1 MSSYRKILPMVM
13 AVLLCISALT
23 GCSSTSSS
31 DSYYGT
37 DSVTSTSSWTS
48 GTNSVAGG
56 MSNAYKSSS
65 DEYDSS
71 YEYESAENN
80 DSKVE
85 TDTSD
90 KNIKSEKLVYTAD
103 IEIET
108 TEFDD
113 SVKRIDEMSSW
124 YGCII
129 QNKQYYDSSDLMY
142 GSDYWSNG
150 YRTYSVV
157 LRVPSES
164 FTSFLDATGSIGH
177 VTRSNSYVD
186 NITQKYYSTQSY
198 LESYEN
204 QLAVLQ
210 DMYKNARDI
219 SEMIQVESR
228 ITEVSAKILEYQNQ
242 MDIMDLDVNYSTINI
257 SLREVITYTD
267 NPTAKDDGSFGRR
280 IVKAAEGAWNG
291 LVEFIEDSI
300 IWVVESIFG
309 LAIVAII
316 VIVTVRKI
324 KKIRKKKNGIE
335 YSSRDSKKEAGSN
348 DTKD

>member
-23 GCSSTSSS
+23 GCSSTSRS

-37 DSVTSTSSWTS
+37 DSVASTSSWSS
-48 GTNSVAGG
+48 GTNNIAGG
-56 MSNAYKSSS
+56 MSNEYKNSS

-71 YEYESAENN
+71 YETENN
-80 DSKVE
+80 GSNVE
-85 TDTSD
+85 TETSD

-124 YGCII
+124 YDCII
-129 QNKQYYDSSDLMY
+129 QNKQYYDSSDIMY
-142 GSDYWSNG
+142 GSNYWSNG

-164 FTSFLDATGSIGH
+164 FTSFLDDTGSIGH

-186 NITQKYYSTQSY
+186 NITQQYYSTQSY

-219 SEMIQVESR
+219 NEMIQVESR

-242 MDIMDLDVNYSTINI
+242 MDVMDLDVDYSTINI

-280 IVKAAEGAWNG
+280 IVKAAEGAWDG
-291 LVEFIEDSI
+291 LVEFIQDSI

-309 LAIVAII
+309 LAIIAII

>member
-1 MSSYRKILPMVM
+1 MSSCRKILPMVM

-37 DSVTSTSSWTS
+37 DSVTSTGSWTS
-48 GTNSVAGG
+48 GTNSIAGG
-56 MSNAYKSSS
+56 MSNEYKSSS
-65 DEYDSS
+65 DGYDSS
-71 YEYESAENN
+71 YEYESTENN
-80 DSKVE
+80 GSKVE
-85 TDTSD
+85 TETSD

-113 SVKRIDEMSSW
+113 SVKRIDEMSSQ
-124 YGCII
+124 YDCII
-129 QNKQYYDSSDLMY
+129 QNKQYYDSSNLMY
-142 GSDYWSNG
+142 DSDYWSNG

-186 NITQKYYSTQSY
+186 NITQRYYSTQSY

-228 ITEVSAKILEYQNQ
+228 ITEVSAKILEYQNK
-242 MDIMDLDVNYSTINI
+242 MDVMDLDVDYSTINI

-280 IVKAAEGAWNG
+280 IVKAAEGAWEG
-291 LVEFIEDSI
+291 LVEFIQDGI
-300 IWVVESIFG
+300 IWIVESIFG

>member
-1 MSSYRKILPMVM
+1 MSSYRRILSMVM

-37 DSVTSTSSWTS
+37 DSVASTSSWSS
-48 GTNSVAGG
+48 GTNNIAGG
-56 MSNAYKSSS
+56 MSNEYKSSS
-65 DEYDSS
+65 DEYDSR
-71 YEYESAENN
+71 YETENN
-80 DSKVE
+80 GSQVE

-124 YGCII
+124 YDCII

-186 NITQKYYSTQSY
+186 NITQQYYSTQSY

-242 MDIMDLDVNYSTINI
+242 MDVMDLDVDYSTINI

-280 IVKAAEGAWNG
+280 IVKAAEGAWDG